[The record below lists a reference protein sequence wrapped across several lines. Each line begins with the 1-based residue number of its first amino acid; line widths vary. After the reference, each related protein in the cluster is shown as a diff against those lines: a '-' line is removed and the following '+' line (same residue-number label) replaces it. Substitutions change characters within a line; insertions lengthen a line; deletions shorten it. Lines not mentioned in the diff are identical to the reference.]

1 MLDIKHKGY
10 DKFNC
15 VRHVVVDEAQN
26 FRNETGEDWFKSI
39 FKILNWPND
48 SQQHYDNTSLYI
60 FCDQLQ
66 KIRREYCGLSILD
79 SKGEYQMSN
88 LFPTECRLSTVIR
101 NSRKIYEQW
110 EKIALKLPDFE
121 KKNQLGIG
129 HDYEGRDVNVVN
141 LSSSDE
147 NEIFSTVKETIVKI
161 LDDKGY
167 MESDVAVLFNK
178 KDIAKRFAKHI
189 EASSISVT
197 NPEEFPRRGLI
208 VDSFRRFSGL
218 EAHVVIA
225 VAPKSYSNYENEDEV
240 KILLYS
246 RAMVELHIIE

>member
-1 MLDIKHKGY
+1 MLDIKRKGY
-10 DKFNC
+10 QFNC

-26 FRNETGEDWFKSI
+26 FRNKTGEDWFTSI
-39 FKILNWPND
+39 LKILNWAND

-66 KIRREYCGLSILD
+66 KIRHEYCGLKMLD
-79 SKGEYQMSN
+79 SKGEHQLSN
-88 LFPTECRLSTVIR
+88 LFPTECHLSTVIR
-101 NSRKIYEQW
+101 NSTKIYEEW
-110 EKIALKLPDFE
+110 EKIALKQPDFE

-161 LDDKGY
+161 LDNKGY
-167 MESDVAVLFNK
+167 RESDVAVLFNK
-178 KDIAKRFAKHI
+178 KDIAERFAKHI
-189 EASSISVT
+189 KTSSISVT
-197 NPEEFPRRGLI
+197 DAEVFPRRGLV

-218 EAHVVIA
+218 DAPVVIA
-225 VAPKSYSNYENEDEV
+225 VAAKPYSDYENEDKV

>member
-1 MLDIKHKGY
+1 
-10 DKFNC
+10 
-15 VRHVVVDEAQN
+15 VVVDEAQN

-79 SKGEYQMSN
+79 SKGENQMSN